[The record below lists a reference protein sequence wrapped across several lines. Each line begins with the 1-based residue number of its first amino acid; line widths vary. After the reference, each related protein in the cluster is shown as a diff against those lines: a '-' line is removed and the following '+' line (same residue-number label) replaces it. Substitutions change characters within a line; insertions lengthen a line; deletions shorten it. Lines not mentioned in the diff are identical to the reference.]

1 VNWSSLSSY
10 SSADLSSPGSVVR
23 GSSAG
28 KSGLY
33 CGCLLNVVG
42 PSGLAP
48 IRPYVNLLYWS
59 FLHRPVKVWPYDLL
73 ALGPFVRSFILPVDP
88 GDICPPQA
96 PDLWV
101 DFEIIGPKIL
111 GPACG
116 LHLWQEMLSG
126 QFGQN
131 DFLLS
136 PSALITRKL
145 ELCLILMPWRSAF
158 CIVGPWTSLGAPEV
172 HPMGVALE
180 LQVDFGK

>member
-1 VNWSSLSSY
+1 M
-10 SSADLSSPGSVVR
+10 
-23 GSSAG
+23 
-28 KSGLY
+28 
-33 CGCLLNVVG
+33 
-42 PSGLAP
+42 
-48 IRPYVNLLYWS
+48 IYW
-59 FLHRPVKVWPYDLL
+59 

-116 LHLWQEMLSG
+116 LRLWQEMLSG
-126 QFGQN
+126 QFGKN

-145 ELCLILMPWRSAF
+145 VLCLTLVPWRSAF
-158 CIVGPWTSLGAPEV
+158 RIVGP
-172 HPMGVALE
+172 
-180 LQVDFGK
+180 